1 MHEAAL
7 ARNVAK
13 SLKSRGLRLAD
24 VRLNVR
30 GGHRDPSDFEADL
43 RVQLLQAMPED
54 AKAVPGLEIR
64 RVAFGHLCPGCGT
77 EFESTQ
83 IAAPCPRCR
92 AESLP
97 DLTDE
102 QVDIERLERNR

>member
-1 MHEAAL
+1 MHEAIL

-13 SLKSRGLRLAD
+13 TLKSRGLALAD

-30 GGHRDPSDFEADL
+30 GGHRDPADFEAGL
-43 RVQLLQAMPED
+43 RVQLLQAIPDE
-54 AKAVPGLEIR
+54 ARAIPGLEIR
-64 RVAFGHLCPGCGT
+64 RVAFDHLCPGCGT
-77 EFESTQ
+77 VFESIQ

-97 DLTDE
+97 ELTDE
-102 QVDIERLERNR
+102 QVDVERLERYR

>member
-7 ARNVAK
+7 ARSVAK
-13 SLKSRGLRLAD
+13 TLKSRGLSLAG

-30 GGHRDPSDFEADL
+30 GGHRDPYDFEADL
-43 RVQLLQAMPED
+43 RAQLLQALPDE

-64 RVAFGHLCPGCGT
+64 RVAFGHLCPGCGN
-77 EFESTQ
+77 EFEAVQ

-97 DLTDE
+97 ELTDE
-102 QVDIERLERNR
+102 QVDVERLEHYR